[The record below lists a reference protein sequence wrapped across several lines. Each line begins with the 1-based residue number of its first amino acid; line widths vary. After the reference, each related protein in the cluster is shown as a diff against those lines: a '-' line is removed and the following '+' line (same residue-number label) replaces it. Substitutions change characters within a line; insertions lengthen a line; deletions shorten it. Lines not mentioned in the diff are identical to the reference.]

1 MTSRPM
7 MAYYNEFD
15 KKKCAMLS
23 QLMKDG
29 LIMKGDIDDR
39 SIADVRAA
47 DLKGYARCHF
57 FAGIGLWD
65 YALDLSDWE
74 EDRPVWTGSCPC
86 QPFSSAGRQKGK
98 ADDRHLWPAWFNL
111 IKELRP
117 ATIFGEQVASAV
129 NMGVSRES
137 VFSVSDRE
145 SERYVQAVQRAVEGR
160 ATSSLQELS
169 KRVREEMAEYVKGEQ
184 EKVAAK
190 EEGKRQAIQAKMD
203 SGKQGE
209 IFSFSGQ
216 EKRKEEEPSFRP
228 RCSCCGNTIT
238 DRCWNMRGEQI
249 PLGYWGAGRESVQHA
264 EYRPNRAEKRL
275 CLLEHKDSVFC
286 NQCRL
291 WRLGAG
297 EYEES
302 YEQLVRR
309 FLNEQPRLADEVRY
323 KPDEPITHG
332 WLDDVYQGLEI
343 EGYAVGAAVL
353 PACGVGAP
361 HRRDR
366 LWFVANSESER
377 IYRTGG
383 TGCEKIGR
391 QERDDCLLTYG
402 ASEEFLP
409 ESPLGDAEGEQN
421 FRAGSSRFQ
430 PISSQSSEGSLGA
443 ASSPGL
449 QGHGGTR
456 EESCAKRREIKE
468 RHHWEAGVWLST
480 PDGTSR
486 LVEPSIPLLVN
497 GDTERVGL
505 IHASGDAIVPQVA
518 ATWIRAYR
526 EALR

>member
-57 FAGIGLWD
+57 FAGVGLWEH
-65 YALDLSDWE
+65 ALQLAGWE

-361 HRRDR
+361 HKRDR
-366 LWFVANSESER
+366 LWFVGNAQSVKRGLSVRKER
-377 IYRTGG
+377 R
-383 TGCEKIGR
+383 EDF
-391 QERDDCLLTYG
+391 EP
-402 ASEEFLP
+402 A
-409 ESPLGDAEGEQN
+409 
-421 FRAGSSRFQ
+421 RAG
-430 PISSQSSEGSLGA
+430 GSLGD

>member
-57 FAGIGLWD
+57 FAGVGLWEH
-65 YALDLSDWE
+65 ALQLAGWE

-98 ADDRHLWPAWFNL
+98 ADDRHLWPEWLRL
-111 IKELRP
+111 IRECRP
-117 ATIFGEQVASAV
+117 ATIFGEQVHSAV
-129 NMGVSRES
+129 
-137 VFSVSDRE
+137 
-145 SERYVQAVQRAVEGR
+145 A
-160 ATSSLQELS
+160 
-169 KRVREEMAEYVKGEQ
+169 
-184 EKVAAK
+184 
-190 EEGKRQAIQAKMD
+190 
-203 SGKQGE
+203 
-209 IFSFSGQ
+209 
-216 EKRKEEEPSFRP
+216 
-228 RCSCCGNTIT
+228 
-238 DRCWNMRGEQI
+238 
-249 PLGYWGAGRESVQHA
+249 
-264 EYRPNRAEKRL
+264 
-275 CLLEHKDSVFC
+275 
-286 NQCRL
+286 
-291 WRLGAG
+291 
-297 EYEES
+297 
-302 YEQLVRR
+302 
-309 FLNEQPRLADEVRY
+309 
-323 KPDEPITHG
+323 HG

-409 ESPLGDAEGEQN
+409 ESPLGD
-421 FRAGSSRFQ
+421 
-430 PISSQSSEGSLGA
+430 